1 MNSWPTISGLRS
13 MTNSGHLYVQT
24 GTQLGRPTWP
34 KLDMNMMFELQTGWV
49 FWMSMTGAGHLHDY
63 VNHEMLNI
71 CRETSHYIFVKQ
83 QVTKKEKHSKASYYT
98 KRNFYRKVKI
108 TLITW
113 CENVQLLHYETTAVI
128 QMLFLIM
135 NILFL
140 FAHWSFI
147 WTQNW

>member
-1 MNSWPTISGLRS
+1 
-13 MTNSGHLYVQT
+13 MTHHIGSTVHDQFRTFIRPNWDTAWTPNMTQT
-24 GTQLGRPTWP
+24 GHEYDVWTSDRV
-34 KLDMNMMFELQTGWV
+34 D